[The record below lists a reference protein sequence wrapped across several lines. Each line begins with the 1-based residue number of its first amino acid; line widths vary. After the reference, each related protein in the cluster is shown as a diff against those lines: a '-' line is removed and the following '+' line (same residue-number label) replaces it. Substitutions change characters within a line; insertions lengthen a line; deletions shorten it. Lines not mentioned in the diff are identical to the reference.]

1 LGEATGSDAAAGQPA
16 GQSGA
21 ASGLVHARADATG
34 SGAWIRQGAE
44 PAVGDAQSGSTG
56 PVYQPDAPRRR
67 VGGDERRS

>member
-34 SGAWIRQGAE
+34 SGAWIRQGSE
-44 PAVGDAQSGSTG
+44 SAVGDGESGSAG
-56 PVYQPDAPRRR
+56 PVYQSDAAGRCAD
-67 VGGDERRS
+67 GDERRS